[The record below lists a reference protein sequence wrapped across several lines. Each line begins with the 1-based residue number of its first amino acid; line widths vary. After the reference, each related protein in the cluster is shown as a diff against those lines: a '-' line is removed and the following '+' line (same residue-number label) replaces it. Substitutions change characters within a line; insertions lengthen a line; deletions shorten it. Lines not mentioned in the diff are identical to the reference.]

1 MAKFRHKYNTNL
13 PYSWLRESYRSGHEL
28 VIDRGINGEQD
39 RVILKKTVK
48 TGLAATGVLSA
59 LFAAGCTSVVQTPV
73 DQLMSEQIVV
83 PSAKPGTQIA
93 GIPSADDIQAMAQME
108 TEVANARAKAMEEKR
123 IAAAAAAAAAREQ
136 AALCAAGAANTAT
149 ATTAPG
155 AGAPA
160 AKAAPAVNC
169 PAKAGDPVT
178 AAAQKSGPTVELAE
192 AVNTP
197 ATSVNSSLAYA
208 APPLPASSDAFA
220 AQTEAMQGSGIVMA
234 SAPASMT
241 IAMAAPDANNGRI
254 NLLISKYASMYG
266 VPETLVH
273 RVAKR
278 ESTYNPRAQHR
289 GNYGLMQIRYNTAKS
304 LGYDG
309 APTGLLDAETNLK
322 YAVKYLRGAWIVAG
336 KNEKAADWLYRTG
349 YYYDAKRKGLLDDI
363 Q

>member
-1 MAKFRHKYNTNL
+1 M
-13 PYSWLRESYRSGHEL
+13 
-28 VIDRGINGEQD
+28 
-39 RVILKKTVK
+39 ILKKTVK

-108 TEVANARAKAMEEKR
+108 TEVANARAKMLEEKR
-123 IAAAAAAAAAREQ
+123 IAAAAAVAAAREQ
-136 AALCAAGAANTAT
+136 AALCAAKASAA
-149 ATTAPG
+149 
-155 AGAPA
+155 APA
-160 AKAAPAVNC
+160 AEGEAGKTSRVTNASAPAVNC
-169 PAKAGDPVT
+169 PVKAGDPVT
-178 AAAQKSGPTVELAE
+178 AAAEKAGPTVELAE

-220 AQTEAMQGSGIVMA
+220 AQNQAMQSSGLVMA
-234 SAPASMT
+234 DAPASMT
-241 IAMAAPDANNGRI
+241 IAMAPDANNGRI

>member
-1 MAKFRHKYNTNL
+1 MI
-13 PYSWLRESYRSGHEL
+13 G
-28 VIDRGINGEQD
+28 RGINGEYD
-39 RVILKKTVK
+39 RVIFKKTVK

-136 AALCAAGAANTAT
+136 AAACAAAAAGATAT
-149 ATTAPG
+149 STPA
-155 AGAPA
+155 AGATA
-160 AKAAPAVNC
+160 AKATSAPAVNC
-169 PAKAGDPVT
+169 PAKVGDPVR
-178 AAAQKSGPTVELAE
+178 AAAEKSGPTVELAE

-220 AQTEAMQGSGIVMA
+220 AQTQAMQTSGLVLTD
-234 SAPASMT
+234 APPVSMT
-241 IAMAAPDANNGRI
+241 IATNPGANGDRI

-266 VPETLVH
+266 VPEALVH